1 VRPFATQP
9 PSWAV
14 LLACTLAWGCISPA
28 PKAPRQDETLATE
41 DRAPMLPDG
50 APLEVPTDTS
60 AEPPTGEPPQRPPPA
75 PAASVPAASS
85 GGPHRFDVTVVG
97 APAKEFFASL
107 VDDTPYNLVVDPE
120 VKGRISLRLHD
131 VTIREVL
138 EATRDAYGYAFRETR
153 YGFHVM
159 PGGLQSR
166 IFRVDYPNI
175 SRSGSSVTRV
185 SSGQVSDAERNGIT
199 LSDGS
204 GAESG
209 DQEGEGSQT
218 SGSLLSTRS
227 RTAFWQELVFSLQT
241 LLDGREG
248 RSIVPSPQAGLVV
261 VRATPAELRD
271 IGRFLEAM
279 QGNLNRQ
286 VILDAKI
293 LEVELSDGYQAGI
306 NWAALAT
313 HDDKTLTVGQTGGG
327 EIFET
332 GVSEIAGN
340 TGVLDPAALSM
351 VEGTSTSA
359 FGGVF
364 SVALAASR
372 FAAFIELLETQ
383 GTVHILSSP
392 RISTINNQKAVI
404 KVGSDEFFVTD
415 VSSTTVTGT
424 ATTTSPDIEL
434 TPFFSGIALD
444 VTPQISDDRQ
454 VLLHIHPSVSEVRD
468 QTKNVTVGGEVQT
481 LPLALSTIRESD
493 SVIRAHSGQLVVI
506 GGLMEDVGRDR
517 DAGVPW
523 LSRIPALGRLFRHQ
537 SDRTRK
543 RELVILLRP
552 TVVDPEGWETHVED
566 ARDRLR
572 EIQPGAEA
580 WIRESSRGGVDR

>member
-1 VRPFATQP
+1 MRYRTTR
-9 PSWAV
+9 SRSCAV
-14 LLACTLAWGCISPA
+14 ILTCTLVWGCISPA
-28 PKAPRQDETLATE
+28 PEDPSLDEPMATRGAAPSEAAGGALA
-41 DRAPMLPDG
+41 AP
-50 APLEVPTDTS
+50 THSS
-60 AEPPTGEPPQRPPPA
+60 AEQPTATSPQGSTPA
-75 PAASVPAASS
+75 PGRSAAAESA
-85 GGPHRFDVTVVG
+85 GEPHRFDVTVVG

-107 VDDTPYNLVVDPE
+107 VEDTPYNLVVDPE
-120 VKGRISLRLHD
+120 VQGRISLRLHD
-131 VTIREVL
+131 VTVREVL

-175 SRSGSSVTRV
+175 NRSGSSVTRV
-185 SSGQVSDAERNGIT
+185 SSGQVSEAERGGIT
-199 LSDGS
+199 SSDSSGS
-204 GAESG
+204 DTGEE
-209 DQEGEGSQT
+209 DTEGSQT

-227 RTAFWQELVFSLQT
+227 RTAFWQELVLSLQT

-248 RSIVPSPQAGLVV
+248 RSIVPSPQAGLIV

-313 HDDKTLTVGQTGGG
+313 HDDKTLTIGQTGGG

-332 GVSEIAGN
+332 GLSEIAGN

-444 VTPQISDDRQ
+444 VTPQISADRK

-493 SVIRAHSGQLVVI
+493 SVIRASSGQLVVI
-506 GGLMEDVGRDR
+506 GGLMEDVARDR

-523 LSRIPALGRLFRHQ
+523 LSRIPGLGRLFRHE

-552 TVVDPEGWETHVED
+552 TVVEPEDWDTHLEN
-566 ARDRLR
+566 ARTRLR
-572 EIQPGAEA
+572 EMQPGAEA
-580 WIRESSRGGVDR
+580 WLDPSPGEGGSR